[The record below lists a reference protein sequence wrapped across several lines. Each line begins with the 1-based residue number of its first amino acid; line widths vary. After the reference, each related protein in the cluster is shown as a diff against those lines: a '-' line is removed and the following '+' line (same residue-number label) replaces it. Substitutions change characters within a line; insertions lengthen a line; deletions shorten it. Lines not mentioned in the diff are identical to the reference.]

1 MEIKAINASLADVEA
16 DVLIVNLFKGVTSPG
31 GGTGAVDE
39 ALGGLISE
47 FVIKKDKF
55 EGKFGDTYILQTY
68 GKIKAAKVLVAGL
81 GEAKEFNLTKLRE
94 LNAKII
100 KKCESTLKA
109 KKIASILHGAGV
121 AGLDP
126 KDCAKA
132 ITEGVLLGGYKFEKY
147 KTKKSDSTETFKIV
161 EIKSDIIPQIEEGIK
176 EGEIIAK
183 AANYARDLVNEPAM
197 LINPAKLAEIAL
209 DIKGIDT
216 TVIEGKDALKM
227 GMGAFYAVGMGSE
240 NDSKFIHMKYVPKN
254 PRKKIALVGKGVTFD
269 SGGLDIKPASSMREM
284 KGDMSGAACVLGIM
298 NYAKEFNLDVE
309 IHGIIAAVENM
320 PSGKSYRPGDILT
333 ALNKKTIEVDNTDA
347 EGRLTLAD
355 ALCYASDLKVD
366 EIIDIA
372 TLTGACCV
380 ALGQEAA
387 AILGNNS
394 SLIERLK
401 NSSEKAGERLWEM
414 PMYEEHLTMLKS
426 DVADLKN
433 TGGRYAGTMTAAVFL
448 KEFVKDT
455 DWAHLDIA
463 GCAIPDKEIRGLSK
477 GPTGVGVRTLLYYL
491 GAK

>member
-1 MEIKAINASLADVEA
+1 MEIKAQNASLADIEA
-16 DVLIVNLFKGVTSPG
+16 DVVIVNLFKGVTTPG
-31 GGTGAVDE
+31 GATGAVDH

-47 FVIKKDKF
+47 FVIKKDDF
-55 EGKFGDTYILQTY
+55 EGNFGDTYILQTY
-68 GKIKAAKVLVAGL
+68 GKIKAPKVLVAGL
-81 GEAKEFNLTKLRE
+81 GEAKDFNLTKLRE

-100 KKCESTLKA
+100 KKCDSTLKA
-109 KKIASILHGAGV
+109 KKIASILHGAGIGGI
-121 AGLDP
+121 AP

-147 KTKKSDSTETFKIV
+147 KTKKGHSTELFEIV
-161 EIKSDIIPQIEEGIK
+161 EINADILSQIEEGIK
-176 EGEIIAK
+176 EGEIISK
-183 AANYARDLVNEPAM
+183 ATNYARDLVNEPAM
-197 LINPAKLAEIAL
+197 VVNPAKLAEIAL
-209 DIKGIDT
+209 DIKDVDT
-216 TVIEGKDALKM
+216 RIIEGKDALKM

-240 NDSKFIHMKYVPKN
+240 NESKFIHMKYTPSN
-254 PRKKIALVGKGVTFD
+254 PRKKVALVGKGVTFD
-269 SGGLDIKPASSMREM
+269 SGGLDIKPAASMREM

-298 NYAKEFNLDVE
+298 NYAKELNLDVE

-333 ALNKKTIEVDNTDA
+333 ALNGKTIEVDNTDA

-387 AILGNNS
+387 AILGNNQG
-394 SLIERLK
+394 LVEKLK
-401 NSSEKAGERLWEM
+401 NASENAGERVWEM
-414 PMYEEHLTMLKS
+414 PMYEEHLSMLKS

-448 KEFVKDT
+448 KEFVT
-455 DWAHLDIA
+455 DAAWAHLDIA

-491 GAK
+491 ES